1 MKLNPLFLTF
11 VTIILFSCNT
21 DLKDNTTKSTLS
33 IKFAHH
39 WNSVQLTNSD
49 FNLFNYT
56 NSYGTVLSIERL
68 RYLISDVVLTKNN
81 GQTVVLEGYS
91 LVDLSDENTL
101 EYMPTDLIET
111 GAYSNISFVFGFT
124 NEKNTDGGYT
134 DLNSE
139 SWNVPSMLGG
149 GYHYMQMD
157 GKFLTA
163 DNEEQGYNYHAI
175 RAVDNIGETPIFLQ
189 DTFFRVDLGAVT
201 VRGDAEV
208 NIAMNIAEWF
218 KNPNSW
224 NLNEYN
230 QILMPNS
237 EAQIMMYENGQ
248 NVFTLTLND

>member
-1 MKLNPLFLTF
+1 
-11 VTIILFSCNT
+11 
-21 DLKDNTTKSTLS
+21 
-33 IKFAHH
+33 
-39 WNSVQLTNSD
+39 
-49 FNLFNYT
+49 
-56 NSYGTVLSIERL
+56 
-68 RYLISDVVLTKNN
+68 
-81 GQTVVLEGYS
+81 
-91 LVDLSDENTL
+91 
-101 EYMPTDLIET
+101 MPIDLIET

-124 NEKNTDGGYT
+124 NEKNTNGGYT

-149 GYHYMQMD
+149 GYHFMQMD

-175 RAVDNIGETPIFLQ
+175 RAADNPGETPSFPQ

-201 VRGDAEV
+201 VGGDAEV

-218 KNPNSW
+218 KNPNTW

-230 QILMPNS
+230 QMLMPNS

>member
-1 MKLNPLFLTF
+1 MKLNPLFLNF
-11 VTIILFSCNT
+11 VAIILFGCNT
-21 DLKDNTTKSTLS
+21 DLKDNPTQSTLS
-33 IKFAHH
+33 IKFVHH
-39 WNSVQLTNSD
+39 WDGIQLTNSD

-91 LVDLSDENTL
+91 LVDLSNENSL
-101 EYMPTDLIET
+101 EYIPIDLIET

-124 NEKNTDGGYT
+124 NEKNTNGGYT

-139 SWNVPSMLGG
+139 SWNVPSLLGG
-149 GYHYMQMD
+149 GYHFMQMD

-163 DNEEQGYNYHAI
+163 DNEEQSYNYHAI
-175 RAVDNIGETPIFLQ
+175 RAADNPGETPSFPQ

-230 QILMPNS
+230 QMLMPNS
-237 EAQIMMYENGQ
+237 EAQIMIYENGQ

>member
-1 MKLNPLFLTF
+1 MKLNPLFLNF
-11 VTIILFSCNT
+11 VAIILFGCNT
-21 DLKDNTTKSTLS
+21 DLKDNPTQSTLS
-33 IKFAHH
+33 IKFVHH
-39 WNSVQLTNSD
+39 WDGIQLTNSD

-68 RYLISDVVLTKNN
+68 RYLISDLVLTKNN
-81 GQTVVLEGYS
+81 GQTVVLEGYR
-91 LVDLSDENTL
+91 LVDLSNENSL
-101 EYMPTDLIET
+101 EYMPIDLIET

-124 NEKNTDGGYT
+124 NEKNTNGGYT

-139 SWNVPSMLGG
+139 SWNVPSILGG
-149 GYHYMQMD
+149 GYHFMQMD

-175 RAVDNIGETPIFLQ
+175 RAADNPGETPSFPQ

-230 QILMPNS
+230 QMLMPNS
-237 EAQIMMYENGQ
+237 EAQIMIYENGQ